1 MEAPSE
7 DLNERKKAG
16 IRTYTT
22 DVTVNNV
29 GQLRCLNQNILPVT
43 YTDSF
48 YKDVVKEEVKDITNM
63 VYVSDMLVGAICC
76 RFEQQQQA
84 ANTTST
90 TLTSSAGLR
99 RVYIMTFGVL
109 KPYRNYGIGTR
120 MLKSLIKVVA
130 TLKDIQDIYLH
141 VQISNEAAINFYKR
155 FGFEIIEKK
164 ENYYRKIDPPHS
176 FVLSRKPTP
185 LEEESDSENGGGEN
199 GKKQEVKA
207 SSEEKKSEDREVKE

>member
-48 YKDVVKEEVKDITNM
+48 YKDVVKEELKDITKM

-76 RFEQQQQA
+76 RFEKPQQN

-90 TLTSSAGLR
+90 TPTSGGGLR

-141 VQISNEAAINFYKR
+141 VQVRRKR
-155 FGFEIIEKK
+155 LPCNVIQ
-164 ENYYRKIDPPHS
+164 R
-176 FVLSRKPTP
+176 
-185 LEEESDSENGGGEN
+185 
-199 GKKQEVKA
+199 
-207 SSEEKKSEDREVKE
+207 